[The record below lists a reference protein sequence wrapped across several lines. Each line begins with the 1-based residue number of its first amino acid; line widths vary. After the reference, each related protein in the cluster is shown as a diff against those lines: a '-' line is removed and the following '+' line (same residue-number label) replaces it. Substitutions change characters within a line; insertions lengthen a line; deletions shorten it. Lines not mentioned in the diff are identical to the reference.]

1 MPRPLTDRQRWQEEM
16 IALPAQIPRW
26 ETELAALA
34 SGDRIRREMFQW
46 MSRRDRLRMETLA
59 KSISES
65 EDEPS

>member
-1 MPRPLTDRQRWQEEM
+1 M